1 MTISLV
7 PDSLADYLL
16 QLEAPFEASDLSE
29 DGVFDAEPG
38 LLDALDSSQDDN
50 LQVGWSGCFR
60 SLHY

>member
-38 LLDALDSSQDDN
+38 LLDALDSSQHDN
-50 LQVGWSGCFR
+50 LQVA
-60 SLHY
+60 